1 MFNAQTEGERLTGLT
16 TKILIP
22 QAGKMTLSKGPPPKP
37 IGGEEEGKEVP
48 PKDGEKGGEENGGKG
63 PEFNS
68 WFDILEGDKPG
79 AEKTEADW

>member
-37 IGGEEEGKEVP
+37 IEGEGGP